1 MTTGYQ
7 INDVIAKYVEIRDE
21 IERVAERH
29 AAELKPFSEQKTL
42 IANWLM
48 GKMNEAGC
56 DQFKSEAGTAFRSTT
71 TRAKVA
77 DWQPLLDFII
87 NGGEWDMLTH
97 AVSGDAVK
105 QYAAEHGGAL
115 PPGVELNSVMSVKVR
130 RA

>member
-29 AAELKPFSEQKTL
+29 AAELKPFSDQKTL
-42 IANWLM
+42 IENWLM

-115 PPGVELNSVMSVKVR
+115 PPGVKLNSVMSVKVR